1 MSRLLSKLL
10 YGVLIICIAV
20 ALISVFR
27 EQILTNSGLGK
38 LFGIVLDELP
48 FIKTISD
55 MVTKVL
61 GYNYTPP
68 SLTADHFL
76 EDWIKLAV
84 MTLIRPIFIALVMK
98 FFLPLPPRNQILQ
111 TSLAP
116 MSVIYED
123 YTETIGYKLKALL
136 INIICT
142 IPLALMAGWLIGKFQ
157 EVLTAAIG
165 TAGSVTVQ
173 IIVLILILGLS
184 IIRLSSAFRRG
195 NGVQKAA
202 LWRGSGFIME
212 MVKTLLTECI
222 CVWAYMLLMSQRFLE
237 MLGPLAAFIILCMII
252 ETAVRLM
259 HQAIV

>member
-1 MSRLLSKLL
+1 MSRLLNKLL
-10 YGVLIICIAV
+10 YGILIICIAV
-20 ALISVFR
+20 ALIAAFR

-38 LFGIVLDELP
+38 LFGTVLDELP

-76 EDWIKLAV
+76 EDWLKLAV
-84 MTLIRPIFIALVMK
+84 MTLIRPLFIALLMG

-116 MSVIYED
+116 MSVVYED
-123 YTETIGYKLKALL
+123 YTETFGYKIKALL
-136 INIICT
+136 INIVST
-142 IPLALMAGWLIGKFQ
+142 IPLALLAGWLIG
-157 EVLTAAIG
+157 VLQTALSAAIG
-165 TAGSVTVQ
+165 TTGSAIVQ
-173 IIVLILILGLS
+173 IVLLILILGLS
-184 IIRLSSAFRRG
+184 LIRLSSAFRGG

-202 LWRGSGFIME
+202 LWRGGGFIME
-212 MVKTLLTECI
+212 MVKTLLTEAI
-222 CVWAYMLLMSQRFLE
+222 CLWAYMLFTSQRFLE
-237 MLGPLAAFIILCMII
+237 LLWPLVTFIILCMII